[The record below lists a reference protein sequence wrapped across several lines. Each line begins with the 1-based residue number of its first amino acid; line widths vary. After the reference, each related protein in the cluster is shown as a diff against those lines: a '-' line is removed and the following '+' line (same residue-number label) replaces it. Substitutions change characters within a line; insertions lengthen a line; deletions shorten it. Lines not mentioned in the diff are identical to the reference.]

1 MWEISKEF
9 DFCYGHRVWS
19 QSLNV
24 EFSLDSCLMC
34 RHLHGHQGKVIV
46 YLKSDTLKS
55 GMVTD
60 FKHLN
65 WFKKF
70 LDDVIDHKFIID
82 INDPLFSTLLPNI
95 DKKDLISFKE
105 GYKTVDLTNF
115 KNELLELYESYIIV
129 DFVPTSE
136 NISAWLLK
144 IVQNKMDK
152 LNIKVS
158 KVEFLEV
165 NEIFGPTIQG
175 EGKLVGNLSI
185 FIRFG
190 KCNFK
195 CVGFNVEYE
204 TPSGVKKC
212 ACDSYY
218 A

>member
-34 RHLHGHQGKVIV
+34 RHLHGHQGKAIV
-46 YLKSDTLKS
+46 YLKASNLEN

-95 DKKDLISFKE
+95 NKNSLISFKE
-105 GYKTVDLTNF
+105 GYKTVNLENF

-136 NISAWLLK
+136 NISAWLLN
-144 IVQNKMDK
+144 IVQDKMDK

-158 KVEFLEV
+158 KIEFLE
-165 NEIFGPTIQG
+165 
-175 EGKLVGNLSI
+175 
-185 FIRFG
+185 
-190 KCNFK
+190 
-195 CVGFNVEYE
+195 
-204 TPSGVKKC
+204 TPKSK
-212 ACDSYY
+212 STFY
-218 A
+218 ARD

>member
-19 QSLNV
+19 QSLNT
-24 EFSLDSCLMC
+24 EFSLDGCLMC

-46 YLKSDTLKS
+46 YLKSDTLES

-70 LDDVIDHKFIID
+70 LDDVLDHKFIID
-82 INDPLFSTLLPNI
+82 INDPLFEILLPSI
-95 DKKDLISFKE
+95 EKKDLISFEE
-105 GYKTVDLTNF
+105 GYKRVNISDF
-115 KNELLELYESYIIV
+115 KNEILELYESYIIV

-144 IVQNKMDK
+144 IVQEKMKKID
-152 LNIKVS
+152 IKVS
-158 KVEFLEV
+158 KIEFLE
-165 NEIFGPTIQG
+165 
-175 EGKLVGNLSI
+175 
-185 FIRFG
+185 
-190 KCNFK
+190 
-195 CVGFNVEYE
+195 
-204 TPSGVKKC
+204 TPKSK
-212 ACDSYY
+212 STFY

>member
-9 DFCYGHRVWS
+9 DFCYDHRVWS
-19 QSLNV
+19 QSLNT
-24 EFSLDSCLMC
+24 EFSLDGCLMC

-70 LDDVIDHKFIID
+70 LDDILDHKFIID
-82 INDPLFSTLLPNI
+82 INDPLFKTLLPSI
-95 DKKDLISFKE
+95 EKKELISFEE
-105 GYKTVDLTNF
+105 GYKRVNLSDF
-115 KNELLELYESYIIV
+115 ENEILELYESYIIV

-144 IVQNKMDK
+144 IVQEKMKKID
-152 LNIKVS
+152 IKVS
-158 KVEFLEV
+158 KIEFLE
-165 NEIFGPTIQG
+165 
-175 EGKLVGNLSI
+175 
-185 FIRFG
+185 
-190 KCNFK
+190 
-195 CVGFNVEYE
+195 
-204 TPSGVKKC
+204 TPKSK
-212 ACDSYY
+212 STFY